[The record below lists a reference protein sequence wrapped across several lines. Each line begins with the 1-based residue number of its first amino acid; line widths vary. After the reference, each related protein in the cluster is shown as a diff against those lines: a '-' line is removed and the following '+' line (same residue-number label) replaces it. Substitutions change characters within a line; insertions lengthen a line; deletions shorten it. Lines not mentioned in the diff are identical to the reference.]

1 MTETNTYA
9 APRWLMLALAFIGA
23 VTLLIAVVHTPIG
36 DWDRGTWI
44 IAIATAVVTVMWLVY
59 GIRGSVNLLGKW
71 SGRTGAIVSA
81 IFAFGSG
88 VVVGSVISTDDWGVQ
103 EILMTGF
110 FLAMALMFA
119 AAFWLSTKKMKASA

>member
-23 VTLLIAVVHTPIG
+23 VTLLVAVVHTPIG

-71 SGRTGAIVSA
+71 SGRTGAIISA

-88 VVVGSVISTDDWGVQ
+88 VIVGSVISTDNWGVQ

-119 AAFWLSTKKMKASA
+119 AAFWLSTKKMKAGA